1 MMTDANRRR
10 LQTVGLGTA
19 AALLFAPV
27 LSPGEPASP
36 FLFLGAFAGR
46 PRGGRADAWWLV
58 VDGGGDAEGKRDR
71 FGDAGRFYVVAFLLF
86 WGTLATIGIDDVALG
101 GRLAVLGVSFAG
113 AYWLGYLG
121 HYRTVLARLRDAW
134 VKDLSEEERR
144 ELEAFRNDDDRD
156 DQK

>member
-1 MMTDANRRR
+1 MTDANRRR

-36 FLFLGAFAGR
+36 FLFLGALAAVTI
-46 PRGGRADAWWLV
+46 PLTWWLV

-144 ELEAFRNDDDRD
+144 ELEAFRTDDDRD